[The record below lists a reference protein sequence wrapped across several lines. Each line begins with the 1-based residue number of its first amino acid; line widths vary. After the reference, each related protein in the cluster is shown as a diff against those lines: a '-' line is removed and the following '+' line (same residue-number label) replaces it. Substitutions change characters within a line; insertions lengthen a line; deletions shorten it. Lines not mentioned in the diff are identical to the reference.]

1 MKLQSHVQ
9 YNAKEAAGQRMQ
21 ADRSPSDEHLSG
33 SVFIVATCQQRE
45 LPYAARIFLAQY
57 MPLGC

>member
-9 YNAKEAAGQRMQ
+9 YEAKEAAGQ
-21 ADRSPSDEHLSG
+21 DRPTVHLQTIEHLSG
-33 SVFIVATCQQRE
+33 SVFIVATCQQPE